1 MFTLRVLHA
10 PKEGN
15 TEEQYEDA
23 YAHTPLEGASQLT
36 VALAD
41 GASSALFARE
51 WANLL
56 TSTFATP
63 DGLPA
68 TDAEAFD
75 QISQLGKTWNEQV
88 GGRALKWYDQE
99 KMASG
104 SSAAL
109 LVARFDS
116 EAKRLKAA
124 CVGDACLFIVRGDKL
139 RYGFPVTKSRAFGDR
154 PDLLTTG
161 EAARLPRIVRWE
173 AAMEPGDR
181 YFLLTDALAAWFLTR
196 HEARGK
202 SWDELPQSEAVLEK
216 WLKERRDK
224 ALLKNDDVTLIEIR
238 FVS

>member
-23 YAHTPLEGASQLT
+23 YAHTPVDESACLT

-41 GASSALFARE
+41 GASSAFFARE

-56 TSTFATP
+56 TTTFATP

-68 TDAEAFD
+68 TDAEAFA
-75 QISQLGKTWNEQV
+75 QIATLGKTWNEKV
-88 GGRALKWYDQE
+88 SGRAIKWYDQE
-99 KMASG
+99 KLASG

-109 LVARFDS
+109 LVVRFDS
-116 EAKRLKAA
+116 DAKRLKAT

-139 RYGFPVTKSRAFGDR
+139 RYGFPVTKSRAFTDR
-154 PDLLTTG
+154 PDLLTTS
-161 EAARLPRIVRWE
+161 EPVKPPKIVRWE
-173 AAMEPGDR
+173 APMEPGDR

-196 HEARGK
+196 HESRNKA
-202 SWDELPQSEAVLEK
+202 WDELPQSEAVLAK

-224 ALLKNDDVTLIEIR
+224 ATLKNDDVTLIEIR
-238 FVS
+238 FT